1 MTAASQPQLVTLRSG
16 DVVRIRQVRPDDAPA
31 LVRAYANLGEQS
43 RYRRFFT
50 VMPELPEATLKAAVE
65 VDHVDHE
72 ALVAVP
78 LLSTE
83 IVGER
88 RFIRLPDQ
96 LDTAEVGVTVV
107 DAWQGRGLAT
117 ALLARL
123 SEHALQAGIE
133 YFIAEV
139 LAENRTMLALLPGLG
154 QVETE
159 SRGPVVTA
167 RVELGE
173 PSRQAHPDLL
183 DLLTAAARGD
193 IVSLPVLLRRL
204 IRVPEGLAHIVRLP
218 VSTVLKTWRLGPG
231 TPNAPRRPITDG
243 YATTGRADYAA
254 AARRGELN
262 DVNRCG
268 PSGGRC
274 RGGGLVSGARERRQQ
289 VGEAWTTWLVT
300 RGQWRSVAACRSA
313 DPDLFFPI
321 SDSGPALEQAV
332 EAKAICATCRVRRE
346 CLAFALRTEQVL
358 PA

>member
-1 MTAASQPQLVTLRSG
+1 MSVMHNPGSQLVTLRSG
-16 DVVRIRQVRPDDAPA
+16 DVVRIRPVRPDDAPA
-31 LVRAYANLGEQS
+31 LARAYTNLGEQS

-50 VMPELPEATLKAAVE
+50 AMPKLPETTLKAAVD

-83 IVGER
+83 IVGEC

-123 SEHALQAGIE
+123 SEYALQAGIE

-173 PSRQAHPDLL
+173 PSRQAHQDLL

-231 TPNAPRRPITDG
+231 TPNAPD
-243 YATTGRADYAA
+243 
-254 AARRGELN
+254 
-262 DVNRCG
+262 
-268 PSGGRC
+268 
-274 RGGGLVSGARERRQQ
+274 
-289 VGEAWTTWLVT
+289 
-300 RGQWRSVAACRSA
+300 
-313 DPDLFFPI
+313 DP
-321 SDSGPALEQAV
+321 
-332 EAKAICATCRVRRE
+332 
-346 CLAFALRTEQVL
+346 
-358 PA
+358 